1 MFPIASIFSKTIS
14 TRLIIFL
21 SLFFVFN
28 PAFAQQKNTLIE
40 DDYETLKGKI
50 RLYFNSSVDRSLM
63 YAEQMAKST
72 NYKHLAFANGAMTVL
87 YQSKGNIKE
96 SQKKYKAALYYLE
109 KMPESHD
116 KIQMK
121 SYVYNYGAIAQFI
134 RGNYSEAFENYQK
147 SLKFSTQIGDIKQ
160 IIKIKAN
167 IALVHEAV
175 GNYQLSIKN
184 LKYMNDF
191 VDQKEGFFT
200 KEEMLNYKS
209 NNSRGLGTAYE
220 GYFMKNLSK
229 RYLLDSAEYYYKRT
243 VKYSQN
249 FIENTVSAKL
259 SLGNVYGWKNDFKNA
274 EKMYYEVAFLAKQ
287 NNLLGILGTAN
298 YNLADIYY
306 TTKNYDKAL
315 VFYKKSDSISMISG
329 NTLDYLKSNYY
340 QAKIYALLKQP
351 YLAYQHSK
359 IYLAN
364 YEKYETKIS
373 KEALEVNYKQGVNNL
388 TAEML
393 SLEKEYKKD
402 LFLNRVLT
410 VLCVLLFLGISFL
423 LIRNVRAKNK
433 ARKNMV
439 VLIAKSKTKKV
450 ELSNKIEV

>member
-1 MFPIASIFSKTIS
+1 MFSIPSIFSKTIS
-14 TRLIIFL
+14 TRLIICLLF
-21 SLFFVFN
+21 FFVFN
-28 PAFAQQKNTLIE
+28 PVFPQQKNTLIE

-63 YAEQMAKST
+63 YAQQMAKST

-87 YQSKGNIKE
+87 YQAKGNIKE

-109 KMPESHD
+109 KMPELRD

-121 SYVYNYGAIAQFI
+121 SYVYNYGAIAQYI
-134 RGNYSEAFENYQK
+134 RGDYSEAFENYQK
-147 SLKFSTQIGDIKQ
+147 SLKYSTQIGDVKQ

-184 LKYMNDF
+184 LKYLNDF
-191 VDQKEGFFT
+191 VDQNEGFFT

-209 NNSRGLGTAYE
+209 NNSSGLGTAYE

-229 RYLLDSAEYYYKRT
+229 KYLLDSAEYYYKKT
-243 VKYSQN
+243 IKYSQN
-249 FIENTVSAKL
+249 FIENKVSAQL

-274 EKMYYEVAFLAKQ
+274 EKMYCEVVFLAKQ
-287 NNLLGILGTAN
+287 NNLLGIMGTAN

-359 IYLAN
+359 IYLDN
-364 YEKYETKIS
+364 YEKYEAKIN
-373 KEALEVNYKQGVNNL
+373 KEALDVNYKQGTNDL
-388 TAEML
+388 TAEMR
-393 SLEKEYKKD
+393 SIEKKYKRD

-410 VLCVLLFLGISFL
+410 VFCGLLFLGISFL
-423 LIRNVRAKNK
+423 LIRNIWAKNK
-433 ARKNMV
+433 AKKNTV
-439 VLIAKSKTKKV
+439 FLIAKSKT
-450 ELSNKIEV
+450 